1 MHVYIRE
8 EPVALSMRE
17 VDPEGLVPGEAELVP
32 MAFFVDGNERP
43 SFRAMLPH
51 ETLTLLEQT
60 LQSPVQL
67 GLLAE
72 EPEGG
77 ETEIKAMVGI
87 SIPVHSL
94 PDGMVPEEMEDE
106 EDDADDAEPWKS
118 SANYDGWRGDS
129 WQQED
134 DNSERTVLLAF
145 APLVRITRRCPDDF
159 GEELVDL
166 LESAI
171 AGATKSA
178 LEARVDK
185 MLGGGF

>member
-8 EPVALSMRE
+8 EPVALEMRE
-17 VDPEGLVPGEAELVP
+17 VDAEGLVPVDAELVP

-43 SFRAMLPH
+43 SFRAMLPL
-51 ETLTLLEQT
+51 ETLSLLQQT
-60 LQSPVQL
+60 LRGPVQL

-72 EPEGG
+72 EPE
-77 ETEIKAMVGI
+77 EPEAEIKAMVGI

-94 PDGMVPEEMEDE
+94 PDGMVPEELDE
-106 EDDADDAEPWKS
+106 EEDDDAEPWRS
-118 SANYDGWRGDS
+118 SANYDGWRGEQWDDE
-129 WQQED
+129 ED
-134 DNSERTVLLAF
+134 TSRTVLLAF

-171 AGATKSA
+171 SGATKPS

-185 MLGGGF
+185 LMGGF

>member
-17 VDPEGLVPGEAELVP
+17 VDSEGLVPGEELVP

-43 SFRAMLPH
+43 SFRAMLPQ

-94 PDGMVPEEMEDE
+94 PDGMVPEEMEEE
-106 EDDADDAEPWKS
+106 EDGVDDAEPWRS
-118 SANYDGWRGDS
+118 SANYDGWRGES
-129 WQQED
+129 WQQQD
-134 DNSERTVLLAF
+134 DDSSERTVLLAF

-185 MLGGGF
+185 MLDGGF